1 MRTGREYSIG
11 RIKIQVLTFRTEYA
25 FSDSRLC
32 LSYCTL
38 AIQSSK
44 NRSYLIMSSTVMSYQ
59 GRLLDFFLCCL
70 VCLLGESSPM
80 RSRARIRY
88 TILLGTFLSKIIT
101 AQHDSKGSFSLFQP
115 TMQFYHRS
123 CPKNFPQSFRNRLSA
138 EIARK
143 YGHRTGSLLQY
154 SMNSDSR

>member
-25 FSDSRLC
+25 FSSSRLC
-32 LSYCTL
+32 LSYCTP

-59 GRLLDFFLCCL
+59 GRLLGLFLML
-70 VCLLGESSPM
+70 PRLFAGREQSDEKQSKNQIYH
-80 RSRARIRY
+80 SA
-88 TILLGTFLSKIIT
+88 GTFLSKIIT
-101 AQHDSKGSFSLFQP
+101 AQHDPKGSFSLFQP

-123 CPKNFPQSFRNRLSA
+123 CPKNFPQSFQNDCQLKLPENMDIVRVLCYNTL
-138 EIARK
+138 
-143 YGHRTGSLLQY
+143 
-154 SMNSDSR
+154 